1 MSKKTLI
8 IIGVV
13 VVVVFCAVLSAN
25 VNNINK
31 LPDPTPT
38 PEVAAAKSGTVTA
51 GMVADMVDDAFR
63 QKFQYSYETH
73 LDEETGRY
81 TVDIWS
87 PEITSEAVERTKEN
101 GNTAIWD
108 NMVSD
113 LTSTVNTIQNAFN
126 DNNHD
131 EIVVVMNLRDPD
143 NRDVIFLTIANGV
156 AGYDVVNGVDLLNK

>member
-38 PEVAAAKSGTVTA
+38 PAATESGTVTA
-51 GMVADMVDDAFR
+51 GMVADMVDNAFR
-63 QKFQYSYETH
+63 QKFQYSYETN
-73 LDEETGRY
+73 LDEEAGRY
-81 TVDIWS
+81 VVDIWS
-87 PEITSEAVERTKEN
+87 PEITSEAVERTKES